1 MCITRRGERG
11 GEDDIPL
18 PTPLSAL
25 PCWPY
30 SWPHSDSSRRAMSQ
44 ETAYIFDATT
54 ANFDQ
59 LVIDKSFDQPVL
71 VDFWAEWCAPCKVL
85 MPLLQQITESYQGE
99 LLLAK
104 VNCDIEQDIVARF
117 GIRSLPTVVLFKDGQ
132 PVDGFAGAQPESEI
146 RKILEQHVVMPPPPA
161 GDPFKQAQE
170 LFAESRFA
178 EAEAQLKVLL
188 SEDNTHA
195 AALILYARCLAERG
209 ELSEAK
215 AVLDAVTGD
224 AHKAELAGAKAQL
237 TFLAESATLPDA
249 ADLKSR
255 LAQNPQDDEA
265 AHQLAIQQLSRQQYE
280 AALDGLLKLFIR
292 NRNYA
297 EGLPH
302 KTLLQVFDL
311 LGNEHPLVTAYRRKL
326 FAALY

>member
-1 MCITRRGERG
+1 
-11 GEDDIPL
+11 
-18 PTPLSAL
+18 
-25 PCWPY
+25 
-30 SWPHSDSSRRAMSQ
+30 MSQ
-44 ETAYIFDATT
+44 DTSYIFETT
-54 ANFDQ
+54 AANFDQ

-85 MPLLQQITESYQGE
+85 MPLLEQITASYQGE

-104 VNCDIEQDIVARF
+104 VNCDIEQEIVGRF

-146 RKILEQHVVMPPPPA
+146 RKLLEQHVVMPPPPA
-161 GDPFKQAQE
+161 ADPLQQAQA
-170 LFAESRFA
+170 LFAESSFA
-178 EAEAQLKVLL
+178 EAEAVLKVLL
-188 SEDNTHA
+188 GEDNTNA
-195 AALILYARCLAERG
+195 SALILYARCLAERG
-209 ELSEAK
+209 ELGEART
-215 AVLDAVTGD
+215 VLDAVKSD

-237 TFLAESATLPDA
+237 TFLAEAATLPDA
-249 ADLKSR
+249 AELKTR

-265 AHQLAIQQLSRQQYE
+265 SHQLAVQQLSRQQYE
-280 AALDGLLKLFIR
+280 AALEGLLKLFIR

-311 LGNEHPLVTAYRRKL
+311 LGNDHPLVTTYRRKL